1 MTPEELAR
9 LFGAGGRFG
18 SAPLE
23 MAGNAAMPA
32 RFLGQQFPGATPM
45 ALAPAPPVDP
55 VQTGAT
61 PAQKPG
67 LMDKLKT
74 FRDSE
79 RGQALSDMFAGWAMG
94 GNLNESLGY
103 GARSM
108 MAGRESRAGKAKQ
121 EAERNQTVDW
131 LTSQGMAPE
140 QARAV
145 AGNPSVLTDV
155 LKNMLDPNA
164 PLENEFKRVQIDNM
178 RSQIAERNNPSAR
191 DLFGLNPQYGVD
203 AQGNPVLLQ
212 VGKNGEAIQTKMPEG
227 ITLSKEPIKL
237 DAGTHFVLLDPITR
251 QPVGQIEKN
260 VAGEAAATAG
270 GKALGE
276 AQAGLPQAEAGF
288 QSALEQIQALRNH
301 PGLDSSVGTIQGR
314 IPDAIAGLANGN
326 VADFRSRLAQ
336 TQGQAFLRA
345 FESLKGGG
353 AITEL
358 EGEKAEQAI
367 ARLNQA
373 VSEDDFKTALDD
385 LEIILG
391 RGIEAYRRRAGQG
404 GQTATQSQ
412 PQQQRLRFNP
422 ATGAL
427 E

>member
-45 ALAPAPPVDP
+45 ALAPSPPVDP

-61 PAQKPG
+61 TAQKPSPFDG
-67 LMDKLKT
+67 LKN
-74 FRDSE
+74 FRDSD
-79 RGQALSDMFAGWAMG
+79 RGQALADMFAGWAMG

-108 MAGRESRAGKAKQ
+108 MAGRDSRAGKAKQ

-251 QPVGQIEKN
+251 QPVGQVPKN
-260 VAGEAAATAG
+260 LGEAEAQKAQ
-270 GKALGE
+270 GKATGE

-288 QSALEQIQALRNH
+288 QSALEQIQSLRQH
-301 PGLDSSVGTIQGR
+301 PGLDSAVGTVQGR
-314 IPDAIAGLANGN
+314 VPDWLAGMANSD

-353 AITEL
+353 AITEV
-358 EGEKAEQAI
+358 EGKKAEQAI

-373 VSEDDFKTALDD
+373 VSEDDFKTALGD
-385 LEIILG
+385 LESILE
-391 RGIEAYRRRAGQG
+391 RGIAAYRVRAGQG
-404 GQTATQSQ
+404 GGSPQ
-412 PQQQRLRFNP
+412 PQQPRLRFNP